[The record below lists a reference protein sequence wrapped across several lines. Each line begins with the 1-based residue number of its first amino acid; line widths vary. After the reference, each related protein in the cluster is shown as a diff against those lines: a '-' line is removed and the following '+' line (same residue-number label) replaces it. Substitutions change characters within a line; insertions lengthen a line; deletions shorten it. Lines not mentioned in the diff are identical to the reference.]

1 MRLRR
6 RLPPRHTGA
15 QSLAVRGWVQAVEV
29 AGTKCYGLINSAT
42 MPGGGPELLHAYL
55 LGMLQQLREL
65 PARQQTDLA
74 EQLATCCRCVCVW
87 RGGGG
92 VGPCAGLFAG
102 PCAGLC
108 AGLCA
113 GRRLTCVVADRQRT
127 RAATSFE
134 PTTRARRVLLS
145 KLQELASSSL
155 SLGLPGDPLSQVRLP
170 VHCAA
175 LLQHLL
181 GCLRASFS
189 QQGLRAESHKP
200 LRGELYVCL
209 LQYLH
214 FCRWGVLRRGRL
226 CVCVCVCVCACVC
239 VYARVCVFVCV
250 CVCVCVCVRC
260 KVPRAVCAACLGLL
274 LRVR

>member
-92 VGPCAGLFAG
+92 GW
-102 PCAGLC
+102 
-108 AGLCA
+108 
-113 GRRLTCVVADRQRT
+113 T
-127 RAATSFE
+127 
-134 PTTRARRVLLS
+134 
-145 KLQELASSSL
+145 
-155 SLGLPGDPLSQVRLP
+155 
-170 VHCAA
+170 
-175 LLQHLL
+175 
-181 GCLRASFS
+181 
-189 QQGLRAESHKP
+189 
-200 LRGELYVCL
+200 VC
-209 LQYLH
+209 
-214 FCRWGVLRRGRL
+214 
-226 CVCVCVCVCACVC
+226 
-239 VYARVCVFVCV
+239 
-250 CVCVCVCVRC
+250 
-260 KVPRAVCAACLGLL
+260 RAVCGA
-274 LRVR
+274 VRRAVCRAVCRAQADVRGGRPSTHARCHIF